1 MQGPLPPN
9 SSPASAGTASP
20 LATTTPAMLAF
31 IASIIFPL
39 AVAVDALAVLIIVY
53 HGPYLLQSAAILAG
67 GMLSI
72 GDFPATACAIILG
85 HTALVLAK
93 RNPSAYSQRRMARMS
108 LLLGYV
114 SLAGWAVFFVL
125 LSLGYFRVRHVNLF

>member
-1 MQGPLPPN
+1 
-9 SSPASAGTASP
+9 
-20 LATTTPAMLAF
+20 MLAF
-31 IASIIFPL
+31 IASLIFPL

-67 GMLSI
+67 GMLSVV
-72 GDFPATACAIILG
+72 GFPATACAIILG
-85 HTALVLAK
+85 HTALVSAK
-93 RNPSAYSQRRMARMS
+93 RNPSAYSQRRMARAS

-114 SLAGWAVFFVL
+114 SLAGWAAFFIL